1 MYYLKLILTI
11 IIPPLGV
18 FLTVG
23 FRGAFW
29 LNILLTLCF
38 YIPGFIHAA
47 YLLAR
52 DLPRQHA

>member
-23 FRGAFW
+23 LRGAFW

-38 YIPGFIHAA
+38 FIPGFIHAA
-47 YLLAR
+47 YILAR
-52 DLPRQHA
+52 SLPQRA